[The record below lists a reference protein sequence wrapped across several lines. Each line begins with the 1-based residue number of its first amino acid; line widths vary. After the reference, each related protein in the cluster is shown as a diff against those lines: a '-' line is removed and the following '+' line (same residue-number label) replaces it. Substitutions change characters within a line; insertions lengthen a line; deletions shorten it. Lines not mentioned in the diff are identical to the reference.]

1 MESLVRRIKPA
12 YFFIATFLVMLTLGL
27 LWGGF
32 GKVFTNAAVIC
43 LDCIGL
49 I

>member
-1 MESLVRRIKPA
+1 
-12 YFFIATFLVMLTLGL
+12 MLALGL
-27 LWGGF
+27 LSGGF
-32 GKVFTNAAVIC
+32 GKVYSNAAVIC

>member
-1 MESLVRRIKPA
+1 MGSLLRRIRPA
-12 YFFIATFLVMLTLGL
+12 YFFITIFLVMLVLGIF
-27 LWGGF
+27 WGGF

>member
-1 MESLVRRIKPA
+1 MCKVVRRIKPA
-12 YFFIATFLVMLTLGL
+12 YFLIAAFAVMLALGL

-32 GKVFTNAAVIC
+32 GKVFANAAVIC

>member
-1 MESLVRRIKPA
+1 MGSRFERMRPA
-12 YFFIATFLVMLTLGL
+12 YLLITVFLVMLALGL

>member
-1 MESLVRRIKPA
+1 MGSLFRRIRPA
-12 YFFIATFLVMLTLGL
+12 YFFITVFLFMLALGL

-32 GKVFTNAAVIC
+32 GRVFANAAVIC

>member
-1 MESLVRRIKPA
+1 MGSLLRRIRPA
-12 YFFIATFLVMLTLGL
+12 YFFITVFLVTLALGL
-27 LWGGF
+27 LSGGF
-32 GKVFTNAAVIC
+32 GSVFANAAVIC